1 MERHEERLQIQICE
15 YIKLQYPKAVFFS
28 EPSGLRVSMGQAKK
42 LKRMR
47 SIGKL
52 PDMFIAF
59 PNGKYHGFFIELK
72 VEGTTIFKQNG
83 EIVANTH
90 IQEQFKT
97 LKTLYDLGYAA
108 AFGVGFEHTKK
119 KIDEYF
125 AMQNIKP
132 ITPEINFE
140 QKDGTK

>member
-1 MERHEERLQIQICE
+1 MEKHEEKLQIQICQ
-15 YIKLQYPKAVFFS
+15 YLRMQYPKAVFFS
-28 EPSGLRVSMGQAKK
+28 ESSGIRVSMGQAKK
-42 LKRMR
+42 LKLMR

-72 VEGTTIFKQNG
+72 KEGTTIFKKDG
-83 EIVANTH
+83 EIVADKH

-119 KIDEYF
+119 KIDGYF
-125 AMQNIKP
+125 AMQNVKP
-132 ITPEINFE
+132 ATPEIDFE
-140 QKDGTK
+140 QKTP